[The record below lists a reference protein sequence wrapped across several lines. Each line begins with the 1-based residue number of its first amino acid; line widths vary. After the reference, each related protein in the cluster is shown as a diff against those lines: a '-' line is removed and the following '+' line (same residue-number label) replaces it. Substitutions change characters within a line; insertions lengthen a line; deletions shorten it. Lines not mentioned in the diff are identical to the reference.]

1 MIGSTLGDLSQS
13 YSLRQRNLALKTDI
27 ARLTTELSTG
37 QVADV
42 RRVLDGNTGYLT
54 DIERKM
60 DILEGYSVAT
70 SEAALFSEAAQNALG
85 RIQGIG
91 TDLSGSLL
99 LAGTSAIGTS
109 GSDTV
114 AEAKNALAAIMGT
127 LNTDVAGRH
136 MFSGTATDQPP
147 LGDPDALLTGLRTAL
162 ITAGAVT
169 PADLMATA
177 ELWFDDPAGFA
188 ATAYQG
194 SDDPLA
200 PFALS
205 QTEDVALD
213 LRATDPRL
221 REVIKL
227 TALAALADD
236 PAFGLGIPGQSELFD
251 LAGQQMLNAQ
261 DDLTGLRAAIGFS
274 EQRIEQISSRNAAE
288 VSGLEFA
295 RTRLLEIDPFEAATK
310 LEDVQFQLQSLY
322 SVTVRNAQLS
332 LVNFL

>member
-27 ARLTTELSTG
+27 ARLTTELATG

-42 RRVLDGNTGYLT
+42 RRVLDGNTSYLT
-54 DIERKM
+54 DLERKM
-60 DILEGYSVAT
+60 DTLEGYSVAT
-70 SEAALFSEAAQNALG
+70 TEAALFSEASQTALG
-85 RIQGIG
+85 RVQDIG

-114 AEAKNALAAIMGT
+114 AEARNALAAIIGT
-127 LNTDVAGRH
+127 LNTDVGGRH

-147 LGDPDALLTGLRTAL
+147 FGDPDDLLTGLRTA
-162 ITAGAVT
+162 ITTAGAVT
-169 PADLMATA
+169 PEDMLVAA
-177 ELWFDDPAGFA
+177 EAWFDDPAGFA
-188 ATAYQG
+188 TTVYQG

-205 QTEDVALD
+205 QTEDVTLD
-213 LRATDPRL
+213 LRAIDPRL

-227 TALAALADD
+227 TALSALADD
-236 PAFGLGIPGQSELFD
+236 PAFGLDVPGQSALFD
-251 LAGQQMLNAQ
+251 LAGKQMLNAQ
-261 DDLTGLRAAIGFS
+261 DDITGLRAAIGFS
-274 EQRIEQISSRNAAE
+274 QARIEQIKARNAAE

-295 RTRLLEIDPFEAATK
+295 RTRLLEVDAYEAATK

-322 SVTVRNAQLS
+322 SVTVRNSQLS